1 MSTIVGG
8 TRSFLAATLAMAG
21 VASVLVALPVSAA
34 SAPVYQ
40 PDGRISLPCH
50 QELEDCQVEWYGDD
64 VYNETAFDQR
74 AAYAD
79 FPNWYDVVTVTF
91 KMRIQ
96 NDGSR
101 TDRFRVGASGVTA
114 GYRVRFFAGTT
125 DVTEAIKAGTFRTPW
140 LAAGDSYLIKAKV
153 KPVDPRDGDTTK
165 RLVTI
170 SSLTDASKKDA
181 VKLVRAYIEMT
192 CGC

>member
-1 MSTIVGG
+1 MSALARGAG
-8 TRSFLAATLAMAG
+8 AFLALSLAG
-21 VASVLVALPVSAA
+21 VASVVVALPVSAA
-34 SAPVYQ
+34 GAMYQ

-64 VYNETAFDQR
+64 VYNETASDQG
-74 AAYAD
+74 AAYGD
-79 FPNWYDVVTVTF
+79 IPNFYDVVTVTF
-91 KMRIQ
+91 KIRIQ
-96 NDGSR
+96 NDGNRS
-101 TDRFRVGASGVTA
+101 DRFRVGASGVTA

-140 LAAGDSYLIKAKV
+140 LGAGKTYLIKAKT
-153 KPVDPRDGDTTK
+153 KPADPKDGDTTK

-181 VKLVRAYIEMT
+181 VKLVRAYTEMN